1 MLLLQRRRRVSFL
14 EIRDTK
20 NISIVYKPFVEFKL
34 ASVYFLLSQLNYQ
47 KIKMRFVF
55 GFILAVIALFAFASA
70 NPNTDEN
77 WKNPVNG

>member
-1 MLLLQRRRRVSFL
+1 MLFLQRRRRVSFS
-14 EIRDTK
+14 EICTK
-20 NISIVYKPFVEFKL
+20 NISIVYKPIVEFKL
-34 ASVYFLLSQLNYQ
+34 TSVYFLLSQLNYQ

-55 GFILAVIALFAFASA
+55 GFILAVIALVAFASA